1 MMEPDHVEDVAPVPV
16 VDGSESIIDKI
27 TEKIHGDGSSS
38 SSDSESEKNL
48 PPGKT
53 RLFGRKKPVHTVLGG
68 GKSAD
73 IILWRDKQIAAGILV
88 GVTVIWFLFEC
99 LGYHLLTFVCHSLI
113 LSLTVLFLWSNLS
126 SFVNKSPPKFPEI
139 VLPEDL
145 FVSIALSLRHEI
157 NRAFTTFREVASGKD
172 LMKFLKLIAIM
183 WVLSVVGSWFNFLTL
198 FYIVYVIL
206 HTVPVLYEKHEEH
219 VDTLAEK
226 AMIEINKH
234 YAVLD
239 EKVLQKVPYFS
250 KDKRH

>member
-1 MMEPDHVEDVAPVPV
+1 MEENRPDHVEDAAPVV
-16 VDGSESIIDKI
+16 VDGSESIMDKI

-73 IILWRDKQIAAGILV
+73 IILWRDKQIAPGILV
-88 GVTVIWFLFEC
+88 GVTVIW
-99 LGYHLLTFVCHSLI
+99 
-113 LSLTVLFLWSNLS
+113 
-126 SFVNKSPPKFPEI
+126 SPPKFPEI

-145 FVSIALSLRHEI
+145 FVSIALSLKYEV
-157 NRAFTTFREVASGKD
+157 NRAFTNFREVASGKD

-183 WVLSVVGSWFNFLTL
+183 WTLSVVGSWFNFLTL

-206 HTVPVLYEKHEEH
+206 HTVPVLYEKHEDH

-226 AMIEINKH
+226 AMVEINKH